1 MTITLPKK
9 LETRLFALYPDE
21 KECQSVVAS
30 NLDKWLKI
38 MEIMEKKRSP
48 LVLQVVENAKAKS
61 KSLAENGLTREK
73 AYEELLQRTQKLGL

>member
-9 LETRLFALYPDE
+9 LETRLFALYPD
-21 KECQSVVAS
+21 KEECRSVVAS
-30 NLDKWLKI
+30 NFEKWLKI

-48 LVLQVVENAKAKS
+48 LVRQVVENAKAKS

-73 AYEELLQRTQKLGL
+73 AHEQISQKVKKLGL